1 MKDVSKEIKNVSS
14 KLNDGFMRLEKKL
27 DDGFT
32 SMNEKLDDG
41 FMRLEKKLDD
51 GFTSLNKKLDDGF
64 TRLEKRMGNLEKIMI
79 DNNSILTT
87 ISRQLGEERRRM
99 RRF

>member
-14 KLNDGFMRLEKKL
+14 KLN
-27 DDGFT
+27 
-32 SMNEKLDDG
+32 DG